1 MQYQHSFL
9 NYYVISVFPLILR
22 NRVDLQEALKLNMP
36 PMLEQQHLS
45 EMKKHLNDSFEV
57 LKAQTTLHL
66 ICCIVPINFNLCLVL
81 DEGAQQRQSE
91 AEVRRRRQQR

>member
-57 LKAQTTLHL
+57 LKAQTTLFFCL
-66 ICCIVPINFNLCLVL
+66 LCCTDKF
-81 DEGAQQRQSE
+81 QS
-91 AEVRRRRQQR
+91 V